1 MPIRPYLDEGLF
13 FDPEIIEA
21 MGIAFRRVCKELGIK
36 EKDDLL
42 TRIVARAVIEKA
54 EEGLHNAGELTR
66 TVMDEFR
73 PRRPPN

>member
-1 MPIRPYLDEGLF
+1 MLIRPYLDEGLF
-13 FDPEIIEA
+13 FDPEVIEA

-36 EKDDLL
+36 EKDDPVN
-42 TRIVARAVIEKA
+42 RIVARAVIEKA

-66 TVMDEFR
+66 AVMDEFR